1 MSGGGLTTLV
11 LILGDRKALRDEAV
25 AMLAAIRYFVETRGD
40 NDPIHIVV
48 DGPEWQ
54 ESIGS
59 EKLAIANA
67 TVSVLAQESH
77 LPAELIER
85 GLAET
90 NAEFHSFLWPG
101 VEVSTWFANKAALLA
116 QARNQNAGLVCGY
129 RGSGERRRFAHQSY
143 LTHPD
148 DGFAPDAPR
157 AWLQMLDLVPM
168 ANSVLR
174 RSMWKELGG
183 FSRAPALQR
192 AFWWEFTL
200 RVANRQSIACL
211 PLQPIPSRGWH
222 TFPFARRLAMPASQV
237 QQCMMWA
244 QGERMRTAPLLESE
258 TKTPRPDATTPADD
272 RWATLPTELR
282 ARLDE
287 IRGKRPLR
295 IVVLG
300 GVNEPAH
307 NQLCFFNYFERMRD
321 WGLVEW
327 RSCLDTLAQAADLAF
342 CDLVIF
348 SRVRSANGAR
358 LMDFCRGNGVATLY
372 MLDDNWFWLGREWHE
387 YAGIFAPGLPDFDNF
402 LHCLQQADVT
412 LTYNQALADD
422 LAPHARKLMQI
433 PTNVDLSVFPRAPR
447 NDKAPTVIGYVG
459 SLRKNLAPFAALVEI
474 ARARDDVRILVMSN
488 ALPEEFADLP
498 AGRVQFHPYQFNYA
512 GYAKTV
518 CEARP
523 DVLVAPIGATRF
535 EASKCPNKFLEITAS
550 GAAGVYSRAEPYL
563 SSVRDGETGLFAGE
577 DVAEWRRQIERL
589 IDDAPLRRNIAAQAL
604 QVVAGQYDTA
614 AVLPRFLDVL
624 QEATTAITFE
634 ENRVCAWLASAP
646 SLAMTRWMAKVDRNG
661 VRPVFV
667 EMSTQAGNEGE
678 ATRFSVLPEVDA
690 VADLLQSLPLAA
702 VIVNGFDVAAP
713 ALAAARRAGLSARVV
728 GANDLENT
736 AFEQLLPGQ
745 FFDRKLRARGVI
757 LPIPAQDQDAAS
769 AATARAQ
776 PRAKLA
782 ARLRDRRDAWQAVS
796 SAFPDLAAN
805 ARLRALHDAG
815 FLLQP
820 SGDLRNTDCHSY
832 WLDFESAVELDAI
845 SLFPLV
851 ECFDSAGS
859 LEIEWGHPAR
869 GYASGRV
876 DLQGLGP
883 LAVVRVALPHDRIA
897 AGEAR
902 ELRVRAHAVSRPL
915 RILELRRYRWGGL
928 HVDLQACW
936 L

>member
-11 LILGDRKALRDEAV
+11 LIVGDRKVLGDEAA
-25 AMLAAIRYFVETRGD
+25 AMLDSIRYFVETRGD
-40 NDPIHIVV
+40 TDPIHIVV
-48 DGPEWQ
+48 DGPEWHAG
-54 ESIGS
+54 IGA
-59 EKLAIANA
+59 EKFAIANA
-67 TVSVLAQESH
+67 TVSVLDHESH
-77 LPAELIER
+77 LPAALIER

-90 NAEFHSFLWPG
+90 SAEFHSFLWPG
-101 VEVSTWFANKAALLA
+101 VEVSTWFANKSSLLA
-116 QARNQNAGLVCGY
+116 HAKDRSAGLVCGY

-148 DGFAPDAPR
+148 DGFSPDAPK

-168 ANSVLR
+168 ANCVLR
-174 RSMWKELGG
+174 RSLWQELSG
-183 FSRAPALQR
+183 FSMASALQR

-200 RVANRQSIACL
+200 RVAGRQSIACL
-211 PLQPIPSRGWH
+211 PLQPISSLGWH
-222 TFPFARRLAMPASQV
+222 TYRFGRRLALPTGRV
-237 QQCMMWA
+237 QQRMMWA
-244 QGERMRTAPLLESE
+244 QGGHDRTTPLLEDEARHSS
-258 TKTPRPDATTPADD
+258 AIAPAENL
-272 RWATLPTELR
+272 WASLPTGLR
-282 ARLDE
+282 TRLDE
-287 IRGKRPLR
+287 IRAIRPLR

-327 RSCLDTLAQAADLAF
+327 RTCLDTLAQPADLAF

-372 MLDDNWFWLGREWHE
+372 MLDDNWFWLGREWQE

-402 LHCLQQADVT
+402 LHCLKQADVT
-412 LTYNQALADD
+412 LTYNQALAED

-433 PTNVDLSVFPRAPR
+433 PTNVDLSVFPRVPR

-474 ARARDDVRILVMSN
+474 ARARNDVQILVMSN
-488 ALPEEFADLP
+488 ALPEEFAGLP

-535 EASKCPNKFLEITAS
+535 EASKCPNKFLEITAC
-550 GAAGVYSRAEPYL
+550 GAAGVYSRTEPYL

-589 IDDAPLRRNIAAQAL
+589 IDDAPLRRNIVSQAL

-614 AVLPRFLDVL
+614 AVLPKFLEVL
-624 QEATTAITFE
+624 QEATESVTFA

-646 SLAMTRWMAKVDRNG
+646 SLAMTRWMAKVERND

-667 EMSTQAGNEGE
+667 EMSAEPVEDAQAI
-678 ATRFSVLPEVDA
+678 RFAVVPEVDA
-690 VADLLQSLPLAA
+690 VTDLLQSLPLAA
-702 VIVNGFDVAAP
+702 VIVSGFDVAAP

-728 GANDLENT
+728 GANDYENT
-736 AFEQLLPGQ
+736 TFEQLLPGQ

-757 LPIPAQDQDAAS
+757 LPIPAQDQDAK
-769 AATARAQ
+769 AAAAAREQ
-776 PRAKLA
+776 PRAKLV
-782 ARLRDRRDAWQAVS
+782 ARLQDRRDAWQAMS
-796 SAFPDLAAN
+796 RAFPGVSGSP
-805 ARLRALHDAG
+805 RLSALHDAG

-832 WLDFESAVELDAI
+832 WLNFETSTALDSI
-845 SLFPLV
+845 SLFAMV
-851 ECFDSAGS
+851 ECFDSTGS
-859 LEIEWGHPAR
+859 LEIEWGHPAS
-869 GYASGRV
+869 GYASRRV
-876 DLQGLGP
+876 ELPGLGP
-883 LAVVRVALPHDRIA
+883 LALVRVAVPQDHIA
-897 AGEAR
+897 AGDAR
-902 ELRVRAHAVSRPL
+902 ELRIRVHSANAPL
-915 RILELRRYRWGGL
+915 RIVELRRYRWGGL
-928 HVDLQACW
+928 QVDLQPCW